1 MGARFYM
8 LSWIFLGIIHVSH
21 LPNISNE
28 IYAPGRGVMNT
39 GAKEVPRPI
48 EWTRFLIANTTKN
61 GYSSDIGIEKR
72 STNFELA
79 RHHNTNKCSSTNS
92 SVENPMLED
101 DLRYFSICQF

>member
-1 MGARFYM
+1 
-8 LSWIFLGIIHVSH
+8 
-21 LPNISNE
+21 
-28 IYAPGRGVMNT
+28 MNT

-61 GYSSDIGIEKR
+61 GYSSDIAIEKR

-79 RHHNTNKCSSTNS
+79 RHHNTNKCSSTNY

-101 DLRYFSICQF
+101 DMRYLSICQLENLILLAKYYFCSNFVLI

>member
-1 MGARFYM
+1 M

-28 IYAPGRGVMNT
+28 IYAPGRGVMKT